1 MSILTRYSEP
11 RHRPPIG
18 RDGRVLVAQ
27 PRGILRF
34 NGSAQALVKRVGAIA
49 TEALSVK
56 HRVGGGPRVKGL
68 NHEIP
73 AASPAALL
81 PMVRT
86 QVQGAGSWYEEAP
99 TQASPPTR
107 RRPLCRPLPDEQ
119 KRPWHRPR
127 DAGMAAS
134 PVAAMTMRRGYWCWQ
149 SDVVWAGTV
158 RGGAGDVSLHR
169 PCGLQCA
176 AGHECRTHA
185 LA

>member
-56 HRVGGGPRVKGL
+56 HRVGGGPRVKRL

-99 TQASPPTR
+99 TQASPP
-107 RRPLCRPLPDEQ
+107 
-119 KRPWHRPR
+119 R
-127 DAGMAAS
+127 DAAL
-134 PVAAMTMRRGYWCWQ
+134 Y
-149 SDVVWAGTV
+149 AG
-158 RGGAGDVSLHR
+158 R
-169 PCGLQCA
+169 
-176 AGHECRTHA
+176 CRTSRKGPGTDRRMPAWRPH
-185 LA
+185 LWPR

>member
-1 MSILTRYSEP
+1 M
-11 RHRPPIG
+11 
-18 RDGRVLVAQ
+18 VAQ

-99 TQASPPTR
+99 TQASPPHATPPSMPAVAGR
-107 RRPLCRPLPDEQ
+107 AEKALAPTAGCRHGGLTCGRDDHAARVLVLA
-119 KRPWHRPR
+119 KR
-127 DAGMAAS
+127 
-134 PVAAMTMRRGYWCWQ
+134 
-149 SDVVWAGTV
+149 
-158 RGGAGDVSLHR
+158 
-169 PCGLQCA
+169 CGLGGNRSRWGGGCLA
-176 AGHECRTHA
+176 A
-185 LA
+185 